1 MPDQPKSR
9 SERAAERRAAR
20 AAAGLPVNTQVSK
33 KSCRSLA
40 VVAQLLDC
48 EGFTEYHAQHIIKY
62 AKKTA
67 EHGKSFEKKHEAFKR
82 AMGGAPE
89 DMRRAIG
96 KFISAHGE
104 AHFAAGVKL
113 GMMTLLTENYWDHVQ
128 EATLSVRERIFSE
141 YRVTAC
147 LACGLTFL
155 LGGVFAFL
163 AIHLMGSLG

>member
-9 SERAAERRAAR
+9 SERAAERCAKR

-62 AKKTA
+62 AKQTS

-89 DMRRAIG
+89 DMRHAIG

-104 AHFAAGVKL
+104 AHFAAGVRVGL
-113 GMMTLLTENYWDHVQ
+113 MTLLQKTFTEHIDVTS
-128 EATLSVRERIFSE
+128 AREQMFKD
-141 YRVTAC
+141 YRWM
-147 LACGLTFL
+147 LHL
-155 LGGVFAFL
+155 LCVMAFAIGSAVGI
-163 AIHLMGSLG
+163 AITGAMQYMFGK